1 MIIYSVRLVNKLLP
15 EMAGMELLFETKEL
29 ALETIE
35 AYNQAFNKHASK
47 FKLEWEIDE
56 ILAMNKNDVEE
67 HILQIAEVAPM
78 LERFKDELNNESK
91 N

>member
-35 AYNQAFNKHASK
+35 AYNQAFNKYASK

-56 ILAMNKNDVEE
+56 ILAMNKADVEE
-67 HILQIAEVAPM
+67 HILQIAELAPT
-78 LERFKDELNNESK
+78 LEQFKDKLINK
-91 N
+91 D